1 MDFIK
6 IFDKIVAV
14 DAIKYVETRRC
25 KQIVEVCL
33 KMKEGPELLIHKKYP
48 KNADPDE
55 YADDIM
61 SAIMRTLGD
70 LSDSDCEDI
79 DDYLPYDEDD
89 DEDDDEEEEDDEII
103 TDSSQLYKLEKDH
116 TGTYYTYY
124 R

>member
-1 MDFIK
+1 
-6 IFDKIVAV
+6 
-14 DAIKYVETRRC
+14 
-25 KQIVEVCL
+25 
-33 KMKEGPELLIHKKYP
+33 MKEGPSLSFYKSYP
-48 KNADPDE
+48 KNTDPDE

-79 DDYLPYDEDD
+79 EDYLPYDEDD
-89 DEDDDEEEEDDEII
+89 DYDDDDEEEEIEII

>member
-14 DAIKYVETRRC
+14 DAIKYIEARC
-25 KQIVEVCL
+25 GERVVTVYL
-33 KMKEGPELLIHKKYP
+33 KMKEGSELSIYKTYP

-55 YADDIM
+55 YTDDVM
-61 SAIMRTLGD
+61 SAIMKTLGD

-79 DDYLPYDEDD
+79 EDYLLYED
-89 DEDDDEEEEDDEII
+89 DEDDDYEDEDDDDEII
-103 TDSSQLYKLEKDH
+103 TDSSQLYRLEKDH
-116 TGTYYTYY
+116 TRTYDIYY

>member
-14 DAIKYVETRRC
+14 DAIKYVETRCRERD
-25 KQIVEVCL
+25 VEVCIE
-33 KMKEGPELLIHKKYP
+33 MKEGPSLSFYRSYP
-48 KNADPDE
+48 KNVDPDE

-61 SAIMRTLGD
+61 SAIMSTLGD

-79 DDYLPYDEDD
+79 ADYLPEDDDYEDDEDD
-89 DEDDDEEEEDDEII
+89 DEDKII
-103 TDSSQLYKLEKDH
+103 TDPSQIYKLKKDH
-116 TGTYYTYY
+116 TKTYDIYY

>member
-14 DAIKYVETRRC
+14 DAIKYIETRCRERD
-25 KQIVEVCL
+25 IEVCCE
-33 KMKEGPELLIHKKYP
+33 MKEGPSLSFYKSYP
-48 KNADPDE
+48 KNTNSDE

-79 DDYLPYDEDD
+79 EDYLDYSYDDEDDEDEDD
-89 DEDDDEEEEDDEII
+89 DN
-103 TDSSQLYKLEKDH
+103 SSNKIE
-116 TGTYYTYY
+116 YYTYY

>member
-14 DAIKYVETRRC
+14 DAIKYVETRCRERD
-25 KQIVEVCL
+25 VEVCIE
-33 KMKEGPELLIHKKYP
+33 MKEGPSLSFYKNYP
-48 KNADPDE
+48 KNVDPDE

-61 SAIMRTLGD
+61 SAIMRTFGD

-79 DDYLPYDEDD
+79 EDYLDYSYDDDDDEDEDD
-89 DEDDDEEEEDDEII
+89 DN
-103 TDSSQLYKLEKDH
+103 SSNKIEYF
-116 TGTYYTYY
+116 TYY

>member
-14 DAIKYVETRRC
+14 DAIKYVETRCRERD
-25 KQIVEVCL
+25 VEVCIE
-33 KMKEGPELLIHKKYP
+33 MKEGPSLSFYKSYP
-48 KNADPDE
+48 KNAHPDE

-61 SAIMRTLGD
+61 SAIMKTLGD

-79 DDYLPYDEDD
+79 EDYLDYSYDDDDDEDEDD
-89 DEDDDEEEEDDEII
+89 DN
-103 TDSSQLYKLEKDH
+103 SSNKIEYF
-116 TGTYYTYY
+116 TYY